1 MYHFVFLGSFN
12 GGWISQYADANQFF
26 QIDLGSVTK
35 VTRIA
40 TQGRDDAGWWTKTY
54 SIDYSVDEGT
64 FQPYGEVD
72 AYIQTT
78 IHFRMA
84 AFLLVLTH
92 YAVKA
97 IKANTVLPK
106 RCMVARS
113 VCFPRCSISAL

>member
-1 MYHFVFLGSFN
+1 MYHFVFSGSFN

-54 SIDYSVDEGT
+54 SIDYGVEEGT

-72 AYIQTT
+72 EYIQTT

-84 AFLLVLTH
+84 AFLLVLTNC
-92 YAVKA
+92 AIKA
-97 IKANTVLPK
+97 IKANMVLPK
-106 RCMVARS
+106 KCIVPRS
-113 VCFPRCSISAL
+113 VCFPPCSISAL